1 MKLLGKYRNNNT
13 DVTIFSDGTRICE
26 TEDDEFDFAFPLNI
40 DVSITTK
47 CDGGC
52 RFCYMDCNMNGVH
65 ADLNQPW
72 VDTIHP
78 YTEVAINGND
88 LSHPGLSEFL
98 TKLRDRNVIVNMTV
112 NQKHFMQHINLLHI
126 LVDNDLIKG
135 LGVSLVNPTD
145 EFIAQVK
152 RFPNAIIHVINGVV
166 TPTDIEELS
175 GHGLKLLILG
185 YKQIGRGEDWYNEDH
200 ENIVVKKLWLND
212 NIENMLNKFKVVSF
226 DNLAL
231 KQLPVV
237 KTLLSQEEW
246 EEFYAGD
253 DGTCSM
259 FVDMVNKTFA
269 RSSTTHLATSRP
281 IMDNLDDMF
290 AIVKAYTKKENNSKE
305 DDA

>member
-1 MKLLGKYRNNNT
+1 METKMKLLGKYKNGNV
-13 DVTIFSDGTRICE
+13 DVIILNDGTRICQSK
-26 TEDDEFDFAFPLNI
+26 DDEFNFDFPLNI
-40 DVSITTK
+40 DVTITTK

-52 RFCYMDCNMNGVH
+52 KFCYMDCNENGIH
-65 ADLNQPW
+65 ADLDQTW

-88 LSHPGLSEFL
+88 LSHPGLIDFL
-98 TKLRDRNVIVNMTV
+98 VKLRDKNVIANMTV
-112 NQKHFMQHINLLHI
+112 NQRHFMQHINLLHI

-145 EFIAQVK
+145 EFIAQIK
-152 RFPNAIIHVINGVV
+152 RFPNAIIHVINGILRPSDV
-166 TPTDIEELS
+166 EALS
-175 GHGLKLLILG
+175 NHGLKLLILG
-185 YKQIGRGEDWYNEDH
+185 YKKLRRGEDWYSEDH
-200 ENIVVKKLWLND
+200 ENIVVKQLWLND
-212 NIENMLNKFKVVSF
+212 NISDMLNKFKVVSF

-237 KTLLSQEEW
+237 KTLLTDEEW

-269 RSSTTHLATSRP
+269 RSSTTQLETSLP

-290 AIVKAYTKKENNSKE
+290 TIVKAGTEE
-305 DDA
+305 EI

>member
-1 MKLLGKYRNNNT
+1 MKLLGIYKNGNVN
-13 DVTIFSDGTRICE
+13 VIIFSDGTRICE
-26 TEDDEFDFAFPLNI
+26 SKDDEFNFEFPLNI
-40 DVSITTK
+40 DVTITTK

-52 RFCYMDCNMNGVH
+52 KFCYMDCNENGIH
-65 ADLNQPW
+65 ADLDQPW

-78 YTEVAINGND
+78 YTEVALNGND
-88 LSHPGLSEFL
+88 LSHPGLIDFL
-98 TKLRDRNVIVNMTV
+98 VKLRDKKVIANLTV
-112 NQKHFMQHINLLHI
+112 NQRHFMQNINLLHI

-152 RFPNAIIHVINGVV
+152 RFPNAIIHVINGILKPSDV
-166 TPTDIEELS
+166 EAMS
-175 GHGLKLLILG
+175 NHGLKLLILG
-185 YKQIGRGEDWYNEDH
+185 YKQLRRGEDWYSTDH
-200 ENIVVKKLWLND
+200 ENIVVKQMWLND
-212 NIENMLNKFKVVSF
+212 NIEDMLTKFDVVSF

-237 KTLLSQEEW
+237 RTLLTNEEW

-269 RSSTTHLATSRP
+269 RSSTTQLETMQP

-290 AIVKAYTKKENNSKE
+290 KFVKDNLDT
-305 DDA
+305 